1 MDISVISE
9 AVSNFGF
16 PIVLVFLLLYILYKE
31 QEKHESEVDK
41 LVEALNNNTTVMLE
55 LKTMVTDLKDMVVS
69 LTARLE
75 QLEGS
80 DE

>member
-16 PIVLVFLLLYILYKE
+16 PVVLVFILLYILYKE

>member
-55 LKTMVTDLKDMVVS
+55 LKTMVTDLKEMVVS
-69 LTARLE
+69 LTSRLDR
-75 QLEGS
+75 LEGS